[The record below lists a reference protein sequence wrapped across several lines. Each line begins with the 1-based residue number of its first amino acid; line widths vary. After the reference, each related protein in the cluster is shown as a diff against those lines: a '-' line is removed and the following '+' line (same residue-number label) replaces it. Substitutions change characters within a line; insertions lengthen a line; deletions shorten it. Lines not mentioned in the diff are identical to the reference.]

1 MNTTGN
7 LGVGSAVPVLGS
19 GYDLVL
25 LTNFW
30 HHVDPTT
37 CEKLLRKV
45 QAAVQARGRAVTFE
59 FLPNEDR
66 VSPAPAAIFSMMM
79 LASTPSGDAYT
90 FSEYERMFRD
100 AGFSRSE
107 LHQLP
112 PTPEQAIISH
122 K

>member
-45 QAAVQARGRAVTFE
+45 QAAVQARGRPVTFE
-59 FLPNEDR
+59 FVPNEDR
-66 VSPAPAAIFSMMM
+66 VSPAPAATFSMMM
-79 LASTPSGDAYT
+79 FASTPSGDAYT
-90 FSEYERMFRD
+90 SSEYERMFRN
-100 AGFSRSE
+100 AGFSGSE
-107 LHQLP
+107 LRQLP
-112 PTPEQAIISH
+112 PTPEQDIISH